1 MRPAQPDYPT
11 ADPQP
16 SGSTDTSWSAL
27 NPEYPTNP
35 QVSGAPDSGEAGI
48 PGYPTNPQ
56 VSGAPDSGEAGV
68 PGYPTARPQPSGSQY
83 SSAPVEDQQ
92 PAYPVGAQQPSQPP
106 ASLGASG

>member
-1 MRPAQPDYPT
+1 MRQAQPDYPT
-11 ADPQP
+11 ADPQA

-35 QVSGAPDSGEAGI
+35 QVSGAPDSGEAG
-48 PGYPTNPQ
+48 
-56 VSGAPDSGEAGV
+56 V
-68 PGYPTARPQPSGSQY
+68 PGYPTAGPQPSGSPY

-92 PAYPVGAQQPSQPP
+92 PGYPVGAQQPSQPQ